1 MTDTGES
8 RKPQGARRTP
18 SENSYHINAEDVLP
32 DDLLKSVQVYFRGG
46 RLYIPSTGWS
56 LARDD
61 AICTMWKERRD
72 TGMLAKDV
80 DLEVAEKFGIGTRRV
95 QQITSEGGL
104 RSSAKSKRNSK

>member
-8 RKPQGARRTP
+8 RKPQGAKRIP
-18 SENSYHINAEDVLP
+18 GGNSKYVNAEDVLP
-32 DDLLKSVQVYFRGG
+32 ADLLKSVQVYFRGG
-46 RLYIPSTGWS
+46 RLYVPSPGWNLS
-56 LARDD
+56 RDD

-72 TGMLAKDV
+72 NVALAKDA
-80 DLEVAEKFGIGTRRV
+80 DLEVAEKFGISTRRV

>member
-1 MTDTGES
+1 MTDTGKS
-8 RKPQGARRTP
+8 RKPQGAKGAP
-18 SENSYHINAEDVLP
+18 SHNNYHTNAEDVLP

-46 RLYIPSTGWS
+46 RLYIPSPGWN

-80 DLEVAEKFGIGTRRV
+80 DSEVAEKFGIGTRRV